1 MLLLCTFTQSPNL
14 VVMEAPS
21 LARSQKLQE
30 HVWER
35 GGALAPAMSL
45 RLEVTLFAACLRG
58 KRSGRVFVTTVSPI
72 YVDRSTAADHEVFQD
87 TDREL
92 QDLVRLEVKRASSF
106 GSTSSSSWPRGG
118 FLVAFVSTP

>member
-58 KRSGRVFVTTVSPI
+58 KRSGKESLSQLCLLSMWTEALLVTM
-72 YVDRSTAADHEVFQD
+72 RFFED
-87 TDREL
+87 TDQEL
-92 QDLVRLEVKRASSF
+92 KDLVRLEMQWACSF
-106 GSTSSSSWPRGG
+106 GSTGS
-118 FLVAFVSTP
+118 